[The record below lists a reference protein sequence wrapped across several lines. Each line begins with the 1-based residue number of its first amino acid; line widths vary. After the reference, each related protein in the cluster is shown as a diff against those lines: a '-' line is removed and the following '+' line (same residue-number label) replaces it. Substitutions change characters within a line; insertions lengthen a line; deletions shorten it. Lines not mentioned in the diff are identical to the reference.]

1 MVQVNMFESINPI
14 VIIIVIITIV
24 IIFNI
29 AMIFRYKNP
38 TARNDNKAVKSMLNT
53 IKSPWKDEDE
63 ALNELA
69 RLIKSVEETP
79 QKEEKE

>member
-1 MVQVNMFESINPI
+1 
-14 VIIIVIITIV
+14 
-24 IIFNI
+24 
-29 AMIFRYKNP
+29 MIFRYKNP